1 MAGVSEG
8 TVDRI
13 LHGRPNVSAKAMANV
28 NAVLEKINYKP
39 NIIAR
44 SLGRGKSIRIAVFI
58 PDTKADPYWAE
69 ANKGMAQAQEEWGHY
84 GITVDSFQYEHD
96 GKSSLEIVGEEL
108 LKSKPNGVVMAPIFY
123 PQALTFLNKL
133 REYKIPYILFNDNIA
148 EADPISFIGQDLMQS
163 GKLAAELMSLSHG
176 QDEELVILH
185 MGEDVKDSIYLEEK
199 EKGFRNFYL
208 SNGHQ
213 PAGISSISIGA
224 QEKSYRKK
232 IELLL
237 KNQKVKGIFVTTS
250 KGTATIAKMLHE
262 SLRKDIRLI
271 GYDILKDNLKFLKQ
285 GTINFLINQ
294 NPKRQAFL
302 GINYMVNHLLFKKK
316 VPATDLFPL
325 EIITKQNVDS
335 FLTSTIH

>member
-39 NIIAR
+39 NLIAR
-44 SLGRGKSIRIAVFI
+44 SLGKGKSIRIAVFI
-58 PDTKADPYWAE
+58 PDSKADPYWTE
-69 ANKGMAQAQEEWGHY
+69 AHKGIVQAQEEWGHY
-84 GITVDSFQYEHD
+84 GITVDSFQYSHY
-96 GKSSLEIVGEEL
+96 GKSSLDLVGEDL

-123 PQALTFLNKL
+123 PQALAFLNKL

-163 GKLAAELMSLSHG
+163 GKLAAELMSLGHG
-176 QDEELVILH
+176 HDEELVILH
-185 MGEDVKDSIYLEEK
+185 IGEDVKDSIYLEEK
-199 EKGFRNFYL
+199 EKGFRDFYQ

-213 PAGISSISIGA
+213 PASISSISIGA
-224 QEKSYRKK
+224 QEKSLREKM
-232 IELLL
+232 EQLL
-237 KNQKVKGIFVTTS
+237 KNQKVKGVFVTTS
-250 KGTATIAKMLHE
+250 KGTATIAKILHK
-262 SLRKDIRLI
+262 SLRKDVRLI

-325 EIITKQNVDS
+325 EIITQQNIDS